1 MKRAWNARVSSV
13 GVLNGESL
21 LVGYAH
27 VRGGSDGV
35 IRGLAGFNRLRSFF
49 GRNWKR
55 SASYYTRNQVDD
67 QSHGGGLLNLSYSNQ
82 MASEEEQ
89 EPFDMHEE
97 ERKANEAKERRAE
110 FEESYHPLRLELANE
125 IHARPS
131 LSIEVPLKARYMM
144 FRRHLIVSKVNSAIS
159 YLVYHTG
166 DDVQSFNDCV
176 QHLCAL
182 CHRYNVAPPSSSRHV
197 TDGEPL

>member
-35 IRGLAGFNRLRSFF
+35 IRGLARFNGLRSFF

-67 QSHGGGLLNLSYSNQ
+67 QSYGGGF
-82 MASEEEQ
+82 A
-89 EPFDMHEE
+89 
-97 ERKANEAKERRAE
+97 
-110 FEESYHPLRLELANE
+110 
-125 IHARPS
+125 
-131 LSIEVPLKARYMM
+131 
-144 FRRHLIVSKVNSAIS
+144 
-159 YLVYHTG
+159 
-166 DDVQSFNDCV
+166 
-176 QHLCAL
+176 
-182 CHRYNVAPPSSSRHV
+182 
-197 TDGEPL
+197 